1 MKNDETRRRKPVMR
15 GAMEGGCASWA
26 PILPTVN
33 DAPTGNATASGDPL
47 MRPDA
52 ANDSDGT
59 ASSPAPDAEP

>member
-26 PILPTVN
+26 PILPTGN
-33 DAPTGNATASGDPL
+33 DVAAGNATANTNPL

-52 ANDSDGT
+52 ANDPDGT
-59 ASSPAPDAEP
+59 ASSPAPDAES